1 MKHHSPQHSIA
12 IAKPPSSFFITV
24 LGLQLLL
31 IPLCIIAGPIILVPV
46 IGVPLFLFVLYQQPF
61 WGIPIFILL
70 HFFLFQET
78 EGISPWEVLFAAFNV
93 VFFSIWFTR
102 WFAEPR
108 IQVFRQKISIYL
120 FIFLFF
126 SVFSIIPGILFQV
139 SLLKWFREL
148 IPLLTLLAILPIMDL
163 VRSKRQIDLILGAFI
178 LLAAIVAFRNLLSYF
193 AALESAEALWQ
204 LISAR
209 QTANEP
215 LFMAVTAISFVFL
228 LLDKKPLRRF
238 IAGFLFVFF
247 GLALLIT
254 FSRGYWLA
262 TLIAFFSAFLVLPVR
277 KKVSIMLFF
286 LFFALSSVLMLYLFF
301 EDTLFSLFLAI
312 SDRFSSL
319 DKLKVDISMLNRL
332 IETKAV
338 WQLIK
343 QNPILG
349 YGLGKTYVFLPLI
362 EREMPT
368 WYVHNAYV
376 YFWFKTGLLGLLSL
390 LLFYFAAIRH
400 SLRCYFQQT
409 EMYDQA
415 LALGI
420 FSLLIAMA
428 VVSITSPQFI
438 QKDSLLIMAL
448 GIGIVEVLN
457 QKKQSQ
463 IFGSES

>member
-12 IAKPPSSFFITV
+12 IAKPPFSFFITV

-93 VFFSIWFTR
+93 IFFSIWFTR
-102 WFAEPR
+102 WFAKPR

-247 GLALLIT
+247 GFFILL
-254 FSRGYWLA
+254 
-262 TLIAFFSAFLVLPVR
+262 FLVFLLFALVFGFL
-277 KKVSIMLFF
+277 VFGLFGFF
-286 LFFALSSVLMLYLFF
+286 LFVL
-301 EDTLFSLFLAI
+301 
-312 SDRFSSL
+312 
-319 DKLKVDISMLNRL
+319 
-332 IETKAV
+332 
-338 WQLIK
+338 
-343 QNPILG
+343 
-349 YGLGKTYVFLPLI
+349 
-362 EREMPT
+362 
-368 WYVHNAYV
+368 
-376 YFWFKTGLLGLLSL
+376 
-390 LLFYFAAIRH
+390 
-400 SLRCYFQQT
+400 
-409 EMYDQA
+409 
-415 LALGI
+415 
-420 FSLLIAMA
+420 
-428 VVSITSPQFI
+428 
-438 QKDSLLIMAL
+438 
-448 GIGIVEVLN
+448 
-457 QKKQSQ
+457 
-463 IFGSES
+463 